1 MDRNRK
7 LFITVILV
15 AIFCV
20 IVAFYFYNSLSPTNN
35 LTPNLSEVLSP
46 IDNQFSPSNVTPFSI
61 VTLGSSDYGSVTR
74 EGPYGNPS
82 SQNKIAIIA
91 GIHPLESQAHL
102 AFIESLKEKNNT
114 LQSCYYVYRVR
125 VTRDA
130 DDYEA
135 SRDHGQNLARQYIVP
150 DIQKQKFDLVVDV
163 HSNRGNYEKR
173 RFIYVPAESPTANN
187 VASQLVNSLN
197 WLSIFTPPNPTSP
210 EYVAIPLIKSGI
222 PTVLYE
228 TYAYEPYNQSKTQA
242 DQFITILDKIQ
253 ISN

>member
-7 LFITVILV
+7 LFIIVILV

-20 IVAFYFYNSLSPTNN
+20 IVAFYFYNSISPGKD

-46 IDNQFSPSNVTPFSI
+46 IDNPLSPSNVTPFSI

-91 GIHPLESQAHL
+91 GNHPLESQAHL
-102 AFIESLKEKNNT
+102 AFIESLKQKNNT
-114 LQSCYYVYRVR
+114 LQSCYYVYRVH

-150 DIQKQKFDLVVDV
+150 DIQKQNFDLVIDV

-173 RFIYVPAESPTANN
+173 RFIYVPAESPTADK
-187 VASQLVNSLN
+187 VASQLVNKIN
-197 WLSIFTPPNPTSP
+197 WLSIYTPPNPTSP
-210 EYVAIPLIKSGI
+210 EYVAITLIKSGT
-222 PTVLYE
+222 PTILYE
-228 TYAYEPYNQSKTQA
+228 TYAYEPYNISKNHA
-242 DQFITILDKIQ
+242 DQFITVLDKIE
-253 ISN
+253 IK